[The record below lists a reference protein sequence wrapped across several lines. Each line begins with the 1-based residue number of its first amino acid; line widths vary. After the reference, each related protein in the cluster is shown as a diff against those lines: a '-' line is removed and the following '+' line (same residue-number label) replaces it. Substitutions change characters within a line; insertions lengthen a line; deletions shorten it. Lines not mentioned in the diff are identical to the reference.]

1 MTLGRVTALALAGVG
16 VAVAAPQIA
25 ARVLTAGAIHPAAT
39 GDFAPARAAL
49 VLGARVWEDG
59 RPSLILRQRVE
70 AGVLLFQ
77 RGLVERIVVSGA
89 GHNLEGLD
97 ETEAMHRTALG
108 LGVPQG
114 ALDRDPR
121 GYDTGA
127 SARNARDLGS
137 VIVCSQEFHLPRAV
151 MLARRAGLDAQGA
164 YPPIL
169 AKPATFIGYGRE
181 LPATWKALLGAG
193 TTAAVNRWTR

>member
-1 MTLGRVTALALAGVG
+1 MSVLRVATLATAGLA

-25 ARVLTAGAIHPAAT
+25 ARVLTAGALHPAAT

-70 AGVLLFQ
+70 AAALLFQ

-89 GHNLEGLD
+89 GYNLEGLD
-97 ETEAMHRTALG
+97 ETEAMHRTALA
-108 LGVPQG
+108 LGVP
-114 ALDRDPR
+114 AAVLDRDPN

-127 SARNARDLGS
+127 SARNASELGS

-181 LPATWKALLGAG
+181 VPATWKALLGAG
-193 TTAAVNRWTR
+193 TAAAVDRWSR